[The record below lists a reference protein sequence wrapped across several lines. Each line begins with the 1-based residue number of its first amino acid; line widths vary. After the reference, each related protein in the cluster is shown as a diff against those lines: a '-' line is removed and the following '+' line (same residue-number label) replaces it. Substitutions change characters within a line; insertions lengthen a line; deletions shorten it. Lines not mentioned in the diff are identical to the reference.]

1 RRRVWSGWVSA
12 SPGPPLVGGGPSERK
27 NFGSLT
33 GDRYRPGCR
42 ESAACSAVVPALGT
56 PATRKSGSAIVP
68 PVRERAA
75 FTTFL
80 VILVSI
86 LGRVNPPDAASHH
99 GPRKH
104 GARCLRPHV
113 VPRQP
118 PANRADQARR
128 RAGRPGRAEWA
139 A

>member
-1 RRRVWSGWVSA
+1 MCSREVSA

-68 PVRERAA
+68 LLRRECAA

-80 VILVSI
+80 VILISIVSQGQ
-86 LGRVNPPDAASHH
+86 LDPLRYPSPAEETTSPLATHHRLRAS
-99 GPRKH
+99 
-104 GARCLRPHV
+104 RP
-113 VPRQP
+113 
-118 PANRADQARR
+118 AR
-128 RAGRPGRAEWA
+128 RAG
-139 A
+139 